1 MSTKKVVKE
10 EKMRSSVR
18 VKSIYIPLSLL
29 LLLFS
34 NITLAEES
42 QLDIIITDINDEEI
56 SEIYENE
63 HFIVSVVDKS
73 QEGTPYLINV
83 TIEFN
88 GLPYTI
94 DDSAE
99 ITLQAPEVDSDRTLV
114 ISATKEGYNSSN
126 KSIEI
131 LNTIPKKLD
140 ISTDYDVVD
149 GGDLFSVFVKDEEG
163 NPVIEALVGIE
174 NIWEERSETDDD
186 GRAWLTAPEDEDTIT
201 ILAQKDGYDQDEI
214 TIRVNIEKPWWII
227 FIYSPYFPII
237 LAVIFLLIV
246 IIFVNNRQKK
256 SVFKR
261 ASEISKEKT
270 MKRYDI
276 NKKDT
281 PAEENKENLDN
292 PSTIKDTVRIKPD
305 HDPKVEEI
313 RISRPRKKKEIIAVE
328 PEEDETEKVIKKKN
342 LQRRDYDWFEGTEDI
357 RYKIDKL
364 TGEVDEDGIDK
375 WYEGV
380 DSLKDKIDEKVKK
393 KDKKKEE
400 DEEE

>member
-29 LLLFS
+29 FLLFS

-83 TIEFN
+83 AIEFN

-99 ITLQAPEVDSDRTLV
+99 ITLQAPEVDSDKTLV
-114 ISATKEGYNSSN
+114 LSATKEGYNSSN

-174 NIWEERSETDDD
+174 NIWEERSETDDN

-237 LAVIFLLIV
+237 LAVIFLLVV

-261 ASEISKEKT
+261 ASKISKEKT

-305 HDPKVEEI
+305 RDSKVEEI

-357 RYKIDKL
+357 RYEMDKL

>member
-1 MSTKKVVKE
+1 
-10 EKMRSSVR
+10 MRSSVR
-18 VKSIYIPLSLL
+18 VKFIYILLSLL

-99 ITLQAPEVDSDRTLV
+99 ITLQAPEVDTNRAFV
-114 ISATKEGYNSSN
+114 IYATKEGYNSSN

-163 NPVIEALVGIE
+163 TPVIEALVGIE
-174 NIWEERSETDDD
+174 NIWEERSETDDN

-270 MKRYDI
+270 MNRYDM

-305 HDPKVEEI
+305 RDPKVEEI

>member
-1 MSTKKVVKE
+1 
-10 EKMRSSVR
+10 MRSSVR
-18 VKSIYIPLSLL
+18 VKFIYILLSLL

-99 ITLQAPEVDSDRTLV
+99 ITLQAPEVDTNRAFV
-114 ISATKEGYNSSN
+114 IYATKEGYNSSN

-163 NPVIEALVGIE
+163 TPVIEALVGIE
-174 NIWEERSETDDD
+174 NIWEERSETDDN

-237 LAVIFLLIV
+237 LAVIFLLVV

-270 MKRYDI
+270 MNRYDM

-305 HDPKVEEI
+305 RDPKVEEI

>member
-1 MSTKKVVKE
+1 
-10 EKMRSSVR
+10 MRSSVR
-18 VKSIYIPLSLL
+18 VKSIYILLSLL

-99 ITLQAPEVDSDRTLV
+99 ITLQAPEVDTNRAFV
-114 ISATKEGYNSSN
+114 IYATKEGYNSSN

-270 MKRYDI
+270 MNRYDM

-305 HDPKVEEI
+305 RDPKVEEI